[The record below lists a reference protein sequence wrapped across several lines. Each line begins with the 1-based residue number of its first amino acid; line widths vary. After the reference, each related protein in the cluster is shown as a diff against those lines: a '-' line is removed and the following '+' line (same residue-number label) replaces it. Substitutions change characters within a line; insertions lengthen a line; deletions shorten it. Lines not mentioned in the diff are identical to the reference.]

1 MNQLII
7 GLHGRARSGK
17 DTVARYLA
25 NHLALLSYAFADPL
39 KQALA
44 GLFHLTQAHLEG
56 ELKETP
62 LPGIGKSPRELM
74 QLLGTEWGRDMVHPQ
89 LWLLLAEQNLQLL
102 AEHHQD
108 MHGVVIRDVRFE
120 NEAEWLRSKGGVIV
134 HLVRP
139 DADPVAA
146 HCSEHGLARGPNDLV
161 IHNDGSLA
169 ELYDKLDA
177 LITRLHHRV
186 QQQAA

>member
-25 NHLALLSYAFADPL
+25 VHLSLLSYAFAEPL
-39 KQALA
+39 KQVLA
-44 GLFHLTQAHLEG
+44 ELFHLTQAHLEG
-56 ELKETP
+56 DLKELA

-74 QLLGTEWGRDMVHPQ
+74 QLLGTEWGRDRVHPQ

-108 MHGVVIRDVRFE
+108 MKGVVIRDVRFE
-120 NEAEWLRSKGGVIV
+120 NEADWLRSKGGIIV
-134 HLVRP
+134 HLQRP
-139 DADPVAA
+139 DAQQVAG
-146 HCSEHGLARGPNDLV
+146 HSSENGLAIAPDDLV
-161 IHNDGSLA
+161 IHNDGSLS

-177 LITRLHHRV
+177 LITRLHHRAI
-186 QQQAA
+186 QQAA